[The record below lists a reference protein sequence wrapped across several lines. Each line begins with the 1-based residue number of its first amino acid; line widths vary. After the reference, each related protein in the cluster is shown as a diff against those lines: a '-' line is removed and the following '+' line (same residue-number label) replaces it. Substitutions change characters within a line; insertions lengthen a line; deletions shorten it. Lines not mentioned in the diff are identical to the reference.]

1 VIRCQDEFV
10 ISSKRWMR
18 EDFEGINSLNVLINL
33 NQKLHPLIFLF
44 FIIKIIV
51 TGQIEV
57 RGQTISLSDV
67 RLMTLTAA

>member
-1 VIRCQDEFV
+1 MIRCQDEFV

-18 EDFEGINSLNVLINL
+18 EDFAGINSLNVLINL